1 MPRADTLPTPT
12 PTRFWAVG
20 ACRRPDYR
28 HRQPFRVGATDKA
41 NGAAGF
47 SVGWHPAPA
56 IPMPATPVFSGT
68 LLITSRSC
76 AALLQCRC
84 GARMQNI
91 WAVDAYCI
99 PDVHGRSCLIPER
112 SWLARLLWKPRK
124 GALIP
129 AVVWSSLRKRCRAGC
144 LRGEGLRP
152 DACGREGGLRGHTV
166 ANCAWP
172 ACTLRRRD
180 DCTGCSCCALT
191 PHTPHTHTDHV

>member
-1 MPRADTLPTPT
+1 LPRADTLPTP
-12 PTRFWAVG
+12 RHRRDFGLVG

-56 IPMPATPVFSGT
+56 IPMPATPVLSGT

-76 AALLQCRC
+76 AAPLQCRC

-91 WAVDAYCI
+91 WPTASQTF
-99 PDVHGRSCLIPER
+99 VHGRSCLIPER

-144 LRGEGLRP
+144 LRGEGLSWP
-152 DACGREGGLRGHTV
+152 AACGREGGLSGHTV

-172 ACTLRRRD
+172 GCTLRRRD
-180 DCTGCSCCALT
+180 DAAAVRSHTLSAHATDLT
-191 PHTPHTHTDHV
+191 V

>member
-1 MPRADTLPTPT
+1 MSRVALSHQHLPQAVRGSQLRVSLQHDRGAQRKLSRGILPRADTLPTPT
-12 PTRFWAVG
+12 PTRFRAVG
-20 ACRRPDYR
+20 ACRWPDYR

-56 IPMPATPVFSGT
+56 IPMPATPVLSGT

-76 AALLQCRC
+76 AAPLQCRC

-124 GALIP
+124 GPLFLL
-129 AVVWSSLRKRCRAGC
+129 S
-144 LRGEGLRP
+144 
-152 DACGREGGLRGHTV
+152 CGRRYARAAEL
-166 ANCAWP
+166 AAASP
-172 ACTLRRRD
+172 
-180 DCTGCSCCALT
+180 
-191 PHTPHTHTDHV
+191 PPP